1 MLSPSKIFF
10 NDFNFYLGFYH
21 AWFDDEWG
29 TPGWLMTDIL
39 YGQVWAYSLGLG
51 DLLDVS
57 KMQKHL
63 KKEVTRN
70 DSPYGL
76 MVGFYLQCVRNK
88 TEQFE

>member
-1 MLSPSKIFF
+1 MFK
-10 NDFNFYLGFYH
+10 GFYH

-29 TPGWLMTDIL
+29 TPAWLMSDIF

-51 DLLDVS
+51 NLVDEE
-57 KMQKHL
+57 KMEKHL

-76 MVGFYLQCVRNK
+76 MVNVYIYVFLLVGMDHS
-88 TEQFE
+88 TSTA